1 MAKREGRAELVEVKA
16 LLGSDPDYFRTMV
29 QSMVQSMVQA
39 ALEAEMTDF
48 LGASKYRLRRCL
60 KAPSVPASAG
70 ATGADTTSAG

>member
-1 MAKREGRAELVEVKA
+1 MAKREGRGELVEVKA
-16 LLGSDPDYFRTMV
+16 LLGSDPDYLRT
-29 QSMVQSMVQA
+29 MVQSMVQA

-70 ATGADTTSAG
+70 VTGADTTSAG

>member
-1 MAKREGRAELVEVKA
+1 MAKREGRGELVEVKA
-16 LLGSDPDYFRTMV
+16 LLGSDPDYFRT
-29 QSMVQSMVQA
+29 MVQSMVQA